1 MLFCYHFAN
10 AFYPITPEAKP
21 SNVFC
26 TRTDISSFMK
36 STKAEPSVVSSSGIS
51 SPVINVI
58 VIFFS
63 YLAVQVIY

>member
-1 MLFCYHFAN
+1 M
-10 AFYPITPEAKP
+10 
-21 SNVFC
+21 
-26 TRTDISSFMK
+26 
-36 STKAEPSVVSSSGIS
+36 AEPSIVPSSGIS

>member
-10 AFYPITPEAKP
+10 AFYPITTSSTIIKTKPMAKP
-21 SNVFC
+21 SIV
-26 TRTDISSFMK
+26 
-36 STKAEPSVVSSSGIS
+36 PSSGIS